1 MYRCTNQR
9 CRSPVNNISTRSLIP
24 ATRVYREIG
33 TFTRSATREFFYA
46 VHEAWFIARRRMR
59 VPPLEIAF
67 AQMTRRSLG
76 SSVLALRIFSYA
88 CKSLK
93 VITMFRG
100 ETRQPVYFPAFFP
113 RAIAYLNA
121 YPRCDVGATFSFF
134 LCALIRLR
142 CMRKDTCLC
151 NKATVYVA
159 AFIER
164 NSSSNSTLI
173 GVLTHWMSRRLSRPV
188 RYNRNGHDLFH
199 PHTYKI

>member
-33 TFTRSATREFFYA
+33 TFWRSENFSTQCTKRDSLR
-46 VHEAWFIARRRMR
+46 VDVPMR

-67 AQMTRRSLG
+67 AQMTRRSSG
-76 SSVLALRIFSYA
+76 SSALALRILSYA

-121 YPRCDVGATFSFF
+121 YPRCDVGATFFF
-134 LCALIRLR
+134 SLCALIRPG

-151 NKATVYVA
+151 SNGVCRGIYRAE
-159 AFIER
+159 FIVE
-164 NSSSNSTLI
+164 
-173 GVLTHWMSRRLSRPV
+173 
-188 RYNRNGHDLFH
+188 
-199 PHTYKI
+199 

>member
-1 MYRCTNQR
+1 MYIAKSVPFHEAQR
-9 CRSPVNNISTRSLIP
+9 
-24 ATRVYREIG
+24 G
-33 TFTRSATREFFYA
+33 EFFYA
-46 VHEAWFIARRRMR
+46 VHEVRDSLRVDVCD

-67 AQMTRRSLG
+67 AQMTRRS
-76 SSVLALRIFSYA
+76 SSVLALRIFSHA

-121 YPRCDVGATFSFF
+121 MWRWRFFFSPFARWSDLDVRER
-134 LCALIRLR
+134 IRAYV
-142 CMRKDTCLC
+142 
-151 NKATVYVA
+151 ATVYVA

-164 NSSSNSTLI
+164 NSSSSNSTFNRCLNTLNVTTVI
-173 GVLTHWMSRRLSRPV
+173 TV

-199 PHTYKI
+199 LHMYKM